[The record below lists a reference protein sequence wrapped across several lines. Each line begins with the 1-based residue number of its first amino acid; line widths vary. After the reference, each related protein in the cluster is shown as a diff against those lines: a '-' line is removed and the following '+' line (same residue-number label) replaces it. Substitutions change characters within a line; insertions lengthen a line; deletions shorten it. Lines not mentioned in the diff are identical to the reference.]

1 VCRTPAIAPAT
12 TPHLRHPIRGLFFQH
27 INRVSRHYCTSTQRY
42 SRWYYDP
49 RKVAL
54 ATALLSIG
62 IGGALIPDYH
72 GYIET
77 VPFTNRTHI
86 VLRTPLQEREHS
98 ETRFACLKEKHAS
111 IILDP
116 HHPDCVRLNNITSKL
131 VRAVHTHLIIKSHD
145 TAMLELDRGN
155 AASVV
160 EVLRKK
166 LGSAGRAQPAIGHLD
181 GLNWG
186 AALAGARSLGD

>member
-1 VCRTPAIAPAT
+1 VP
-12 TPHLRHPIRGLFFQH
+12 
-27 INRVSRHYCTSTQRY
+27 
-42 SRWYYDP
+42 
-49 RKVAL
+49 
-54 ATALLSIG
+54 LLGIG
-62 IGGALIPDYH
+62 IGGALILDYH

-166 LGSAGRAQPAIGHLD
+166 LGSAGRAQPATGHLD
-181 GLNWG
+181 GLNWEVMVVEDKRVNMWCYP
-186 AALAGARSLGD
+186 AGKIVVPTGFLEVFRTDAEIATMIAHEVGLFAQWADACVLWGCSPENF